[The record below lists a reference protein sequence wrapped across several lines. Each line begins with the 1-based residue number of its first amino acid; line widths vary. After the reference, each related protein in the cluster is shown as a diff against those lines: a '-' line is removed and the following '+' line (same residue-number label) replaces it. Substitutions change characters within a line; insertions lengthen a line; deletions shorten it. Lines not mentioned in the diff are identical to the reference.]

1 MTFSYFCAMA
11 EKARM
16 QTIMM
21 APPMS
26 QARTP
31 SGISPPVFCKMT
43 CALKNT
49 PEPTTM
55 PTTMQIAVKRP
66 YFFSSLFSI
75 AVTPYPAGIF
85 PKSAVSKI
93 RRGGDS
99 GIRRVKKKP
108 AHSGNGETIAK
119 IIKRCFKKSNHFDA
133 LER

>member
-1 MTFSYFCAMA
+1 MA

-93 RRGGDS
+93 RRGGIPVS
-99 GIRRVKKKP
+99 AV
-108 AHSGNGETIAK
+108 
-119 IIKRCFKKSNHFDA
+119 
-133 LER
+133 